1 MKPYP
6 EAVKVK
12 QGPRFLSLR
21 VYDSLRDA
29 KEAAAIA
36 EDNMQD
42 LGMEPIN
49 YHFRVPGEMWT
60 NDDGTITV
68 VVI

>member
-1 MKPYP
+1 M
-6 EAVKVK
+6 
-12 QGPRFLSLR
+12 SLR

-49 YHFRVPGEMWT
+49 YHFRVPA
-60 NDDGTITV
+60 
-68 VVI
+68 

>member
-1 MKPYP
+1 
-6 EAVKVK
+6 
-12 QGPRFLSLR
+12 LSLR
-21 VYDSLRDA
+21 VYDTLRDA